1 MLPKMSVA
9 VVMAVLV
16 NSKMKTEMQNNQKN
30 WKNTCDLLTASTTR
44 LKRVLKHIKN
54 TNNASWEAN
63 INHAIAII
71 DDVKRDIKRGDS
83 E

>member
-16 NSKMKTEMQNNQKN
+16 GFNMCVKANQKN

-44 LKRVLKHIKN
+44 LKRVLKHIEN
-54 TNNASWEAN
+54 TNNESWKAN
-63 INHAIAII
+63 NNHAIAII